1 MDEFFEVMRMQ
12 RILRKIKAR
21 YIIVGLI
28 VVAIAIFLMS
38 DDLKGESITTVDPN
52 IIRPSEAFDDH
63 YHRVRSTWDVET
75 PSGVSIHVPAGDMGG
90 ETQSGLPYGYDG
102 EVRPFHAGDVITIT
116 VDVAERGAYTLALD
130 VLDTGKSILT
140 NRLAVRVNGE
150 HQYEES
156 RSIDLP
162 TEWRFTTH
170 TFPRDRYGNEILPN
184 SVKIDQFKR
193 TTFYDST
200 ALNAAPLTFLLEAGE
215 NTIELVHRRG
225 DMLVGSLWIES
236 PVPHRTY
243 EDYLAMH
250 AGAELQR
257 ENSLIIGAEE
267 FVSKTSPSTRLR
279 SERNPGATS
288 YDTRFLR
295 LNAIDGWSF
304 RHGNNTITFEI
315 NAETA
320 GFYHIGINY
329 RQNYLMQM
337 PVFREIRVNG
347 EVPFD
352 ALSMVPFHFS
362 NSYTTLML
370 GNGEE
375 PFKIFLEEG
384 VNTFSMR
391 VVLEPYRNA
400 YEHVVQLMEEMTDL
414 SLEIRRLTGNT
425 QDRYR
430 TWRLE
435 NYIPD
440 INDRLARWIDT
451 LEHVHEG
458 LLTYS
463 EHETPGELTNLSLA
477 IDQLQR
483 LADNVNSIPN
493 RMQLLADGD
502 ASTAQLLGTLAQ
514 IFLENG
520 LDIEHIYVGGNPT
533 PPRTSPNIFVRASE
547 GVQRFFLSFFVDDYS
562 IGTADDETLEIWVNY
577 PRPYVEIMQQIIDSE
592 FTAQTGIPV
601 QLSLMPDENKLILA
615 SAANRAPDI
624 ALGVNHWI
632 PYEFAIR
639 GASLDL
645 RQFPGYADTVA
656 NFAPGV
662 MIPYAFE
669 DGMFGLPLT
678 QNFWVTFYRT
688 DIFESLNL
696 PVPDTWEDVV
706 EILPELQRFGMN
718 FYHPLAMFG
727 GFKPFVATIPF
738 IYQFGGDLYSEDG
751 MQTTLN
757 TDENLEGIRLMT
769 DLFTIYNIPK
779 QVPNFYNHFRTGLLP
794 IGISDLA
801 TYLQLTVAAPE
812 IAGQWEIAPHPG
824 VRNEHGEVE
833 RWAASGAQSMM
844 ILSDTD
850 MPDEAWQF
858 LEWWMSTDVQVNFA
872 TRLQTTYGTEF
883 LWNTANLEAFAQIPL
898 PEHHV
903 EIILEQWEFALEAS
917 RIPGTY
923 MVERELSNAWNKIVF
938 NDANPRIALDTAVRI
953 ANREIIY
960 RMEEFGYAIDGV
972 PVRPYRV
979 PTIHTIHQWLK
990 EHDHD

>member
-1 MDEFFEVMRMQ
+1 MQ
-12 RILRKIKAR
+12 RLLRRMKAR
-21 YIIVGLI
+21 HILFGLI
-28 VVAIAIFLMS
+28 ALLALIWVIS
-38 DDLKGESITTVDPN
+38 DDRKAETIAAVDPN
-52 IIRPSEAFDDH
+52 IIRPSDAFDNH
-63 YHRVRSTWDVET
+63 YHHVRSAWDVDAPTDVAVE
-75 PSGVSIHVPAGDMGG
+75 IPATAMGG
-90 ETQSGLPYGYDG
+90 DITDGAAYGYDG
-102 EVRPFHAGDVITIT
+102 DVRRFERGDVITLNVTI
-116 VDVAERGAYTLALD
+116 DEAGAYRLSLD
-130 VLDTGKSILT
+130 YLDIGTSILT
-140 NRLAVRVNGE
+140 NRLSVKINGAY
-150 HQYEES
+150 QFEES
-156 RSIDLP
+156 HSIDLL
-162 TEWRFTTH
+162 TEWRFATD
-170 TFPRDRYGNEILPN
+170 TFTRDRYGNEILPN
-184 SVKIDQFKR
+184 SVKHDAFIR
-193 TTFYDST
+193 SSFYDAT
-200 ALNAAPLTFLLEAGE
+200 ALNAEPLTFLLDAGA

-225 DMLVGSLWIES
+225 ELLIGSLWLKS
-236 PVPHRTY
+236 PRTHQTY
-243 EDYLAMH
+243 DEYLALH
-250 AGAELQR
+250 EGAELQHDA
-257 ENSLIIGAEE
+257 NLILGAET

-288 YDTRFLR
+288 YDTRSLR

-304 RHGNNTITFEI
+304 RHGNNTITYEI
-315 NAETA
+315 DVETA

-347 EVPFD
+347 DVPFD
-352 ALSMVPFHFS
+352 TLRMVPFHFS
-362 NSYTTLML
+362 NTYTTMML
-370 GNGEE
+370 GDGEN
-375 PFKIFLEEG
+375 PYKIYLDEG

-400 YEHVVQLMEEMTDL
+400 YEHVIQLMSEMTDL

-435 NYIPD
+435 TRIPD
-440 INDRLARWIDT
+440 IHDRLARWIET
-451 LEHVHEG
+451 LKHVHEG
-458 LLTYS
+458 LSTYS
-463 EHETPGELTNLSLA
+463 EHHSPGELTNLSLA

-483 LADNVNSIPN
+483 LADNVNNIPN

-502 ASTAQLLGTLAQ
+502 ASTAQLLGTMAQ

-520 LDIEHIYVGGNPT
+520 LDLEHIYVGGDPT
-533 PPRTSPNIFVRASE
+533 PPRTRPNMFVRASE
-547 GVQRFFLSFFVDDYS
+547 GVQRFFLSFFIDDYS
-562 IGTADDETLEIWVNY
+562 TGEVGADTIEIWVNY

-615 SAANRAPDI
+615 SAANRAPDV

-639 GASLDL
+639 GASMDL

-669 DGMFGLPLT
+669 DGMYGMPLT

-696 PVPDTWEDVV
+696 PVPDTWDDVI

-738 IYQFGGDLYSEDG
+738 IYQFGGDLYSDDG

-757 TDENLEGIRLMT
+757 TEENLEGIRLMS
-769 DLFTIYNIPK
+769 DLFTIYNLPK
-779 QVPNFYNHFRTGLLP
+779 QAPNFYNHFRTGLLP
-794 IGISDLA
+794 IGVSDLA

-824 VRNEHGEVE
+824 VRNVHGDVE

-844 ILSDTD
+844 ILADTK
-850 MPDEAWQF
+850 MPNESWQF
-858 LEWWMSTDVQVNFA
+858 LEWWMSTDTQVNFA

-898 PEHHV
+898 PEEHV
-903 EIILEQWEFALEAS
+903 DIILTQWEFALEAS

-960 RMEEFGYAIDGV
+960 RMEEFGYAEDGV
-972 PVRPYRV
+972 SLRPYLV
-979 PTIHTIHQWLK
+979 PTIHTIDYWLK
-990 EHDHD
+990 EHDDD